1 MVTSLWFPRKI
12 NDMTMKIS
20 ATSRKGAKQPP
31 HLSSALCVYLCTLPR
46 AQITEK
52 EEIIFFRWGPHQGA
66 VQTVPRQMGM
76 SLAKRREEL
85 LARPRCG
92 VMCLSVMFWGHQWL
106 LTTVSVGGVSPDRN
120 QEGSRRCGQL
130 WLQEFEPE
138 STRWG
143 ILSTDWLGHWQE

>member
-1 MVTSLWFPRKI
+1 MVTSLWFPCKI

-20 ATSRKGAKQPP
+20 ATSKATPSLIFCP
-31 HLSSALCVYLCTLPR
+31 LCVSVHTSACTNNC
-46 AQITEK
+46 EK

-120 QEGSRRCGQL
+120 QEGRRRCGQL